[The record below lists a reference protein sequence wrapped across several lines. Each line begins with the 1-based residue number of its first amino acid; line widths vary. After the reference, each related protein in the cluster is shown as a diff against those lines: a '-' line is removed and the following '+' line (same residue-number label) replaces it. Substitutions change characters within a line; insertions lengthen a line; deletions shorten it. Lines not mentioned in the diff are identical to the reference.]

1 MRQKFLAL
9 LPVLTLA
16 FAFSMP
22 SALHAEDSYIDQLA
36 RQVQQDIQSG
46 AIKDKVKPV
55 DTTTQTTPPAQPQ
68 TPPRSQ
74 YDRELDQLHLAR
86 FFGTILGPDEFSK
99 DEFWEGP
106 DDESGDYMFGD
117 SLINVTHID
126 YLGTGN
132 GRVIGSDTDYAR
144 PWSVNDNIL
153 RDAIN
158 SNDFS
163 TLSQRLI
170 ELGYRTGEFRIEA
183 Q

>member
-1 MRQKFLAL
+1 MRQKFLAF
-9 LPVLTLA
+9 LPALTLA

-22 SALHAEDSYIDQLA
+22 STLHAEDSYIDQLA
-36 RQVQQDIQSG
+36 RQVQQDIESG

-55 DTTTQTTPPAQPQ
+55 DTTTQTPPAAQPQ
-68 TPPRSQ
+68 TPSRSQ

-86 FFGTILGPDEFSK
+86 FFGTLLGPDEFSS

-106 DDESGDYMFGD
+106 DDESGDYEFGD
-117 SLINVTHID
+117 SLRNVTLID
-126 YLGTGN
+126 YFGTGY

-144 PWSVNDNIL
+144 PWRIDDGIL
-153 RDAIN
+153 RNAIN
-158 SNDFS
+158 NNDFS